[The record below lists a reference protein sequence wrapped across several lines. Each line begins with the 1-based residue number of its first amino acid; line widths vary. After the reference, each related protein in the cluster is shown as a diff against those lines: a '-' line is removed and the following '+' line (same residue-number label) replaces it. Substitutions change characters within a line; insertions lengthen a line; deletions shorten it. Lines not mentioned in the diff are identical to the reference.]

1 MLSLKQKQS
10 GFTIVEL
17 LIVIVIIGILAG
29 LVITTFA
36 GIQARARDS
45 ERQTDINAIQK
56 QLEAYY
62 ANYGGYPSL
71 ADLNNTAPNTT
82 FRAGNNLK
90 LDDKALAD
98 PSNSTQQ
105 TLVGT
110 ITPKRYAYVPAGAAA
125 SCESPTLAS
134 GASSGST
141 NPCTSYTLT
150 AVKEADGTNYQQKS
164 Q

>member
-62 ANYGGYPSL
+62 ANFGGYPSL
-71 ADLNNTAPNTT
+71 ADFNNTSPNTN
-82 FRAGNNLK
+82 FRTNNNIK

-98 PSNSTQQ
+98 PSNPTLS
-105 TLVGT
+105 TLVAS
-110 ITPKRYAYVPAGAAA
+110 ITTKRYAYVPAGASA
-125 SCESPTLAS
+125 SCASPTDGA
-134 GASSGST
+134 GASSGTT

-150 AVKEADGTNYQQKS
+150 AVKESDGSNYQQKS